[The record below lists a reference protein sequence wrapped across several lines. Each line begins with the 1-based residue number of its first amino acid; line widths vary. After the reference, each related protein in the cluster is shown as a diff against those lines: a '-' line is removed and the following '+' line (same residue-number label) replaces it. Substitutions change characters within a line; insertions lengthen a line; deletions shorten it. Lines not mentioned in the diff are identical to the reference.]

1 MMIRIFLLTILLS
14 LVSFLGYSQNNRGKA
29 ERPPWLSKTWIERT
43 YPSDDFISVIDSISI
58 KKMNAVEISE
68 TKVLLDKNL
77 KEELASRIS
86 VKINTVTDQQTRQN
100 DNWEDDKH
108 TVKTSTAFTE
118 KLNITVS
125 ASFQFKFK
133 KDFADK
139 RYQFA
144 LRVIDR
150 SVSATVLIDKAEG
163 LLKNCIAEV
172 EVSIASKSSAS
183 LFDYEN
189 KLDVAQQYWGSA
201 IWLDPDVNHTKYS
214 ELAVDL
220 SRYIQQV
227 KEMDSEKKL
236 KEDQGRVIAFMQEDN
251 YSSAVKLV
259 LQLEIIYKNRE
270 EIQDLLQNVNTQYRQ
285 YVLEINNR
293 ERDSPHYCIEVM
305 GDFLSYF
312 PEDAIVLSSLQKL
325 EGDLFAKA
333 IYEAELAIREE
344 NLSLAL
350 KMERNLDKIRIV
362 DLQKYERVKR
372 DLKELRRKVVVKS
385 LDKKWLDKQYTEG
398 WSTVQKLIADN
409 AILLE
414 DVQIMSYRKKF
425 GKKCKK
431 LDMSNA
437 RDQMPHQFSASFG
450 AEFRSN
456 PTEASNIFNAQPVY
470 EVVSGYTAYTGA
482 IYLRRIK
489 EVSIVTKGERKLDK
503 SKSNLIGLKYS
514 HLDFTTNRMITDS
527 EDDPMHT
534 YEDSEGWEISLD
546 MYRNDFWHFGVGM
559 RNNGAFSTNIDFSES
574 NYFTTFGL
582 QIPFKGKRSCIAFK
596 ADSWLYQSA
605 ESALFFQLSGGVV
618 WNPLFGRIVEN
629 RKSIS
634 NKYKSF

>member
-1 MMIRIFLLTILLS
+1 MIRIFLLTILLALCAFS
-14 LVSFLGYSQNNRGKA
+14 GYSQNNRGKA
-29 ERPPWLSKTWIERT
+29 ERPSWLSKSWIERT
-43 YPSDDFISVIDSISI
+43 YPTDNFISVRDSVYI
-58 KKMNAVEISE
+58 KKMNAGEIE
-68 TKVLLDKNL
+68 KTKVKLDKDL
-77 KEELASRIS
+77 KEELANRIS
-86 VKINTVTDQQTRQN
+86 IKINTVTDQQTRQE
-100 DNWEDDKH
+100 DNWEDNKQ
-108 TVKTSTAFTE
+108 TVITKTEFSE

-172 EVSIASKSSAS
+172 EVSIASKSSSS

-189 KLDVAQQYWGSA
+189 KLDVAQQYWESA
-201 IWLDPDVNHTKYS
+201 IWLDPNVNHTKYS
-214 ELAVDL
+214 ELAVKL
-220 SRYIQQV
+220 SGFIQQV

-236 KEDQGRVIAFMQEDN
+236 KEDQGRVIAFMQENN

-270 EIQDLLQNVNTQYRQ
+270 EINDLLQNVNTQYRQ

-293 ERDSPHYCIEVM
+293 QRDSPLYCIDVM

-312 PEDAIVLSSLQKL
+312 PEDVTVLKALKKV
-325 EGDLFAKA
+325 EDDLFANL
-333 IYEAELAIREE
+333 IYEAESALREE
-344 NLSLAL
+344 NLNRAIQ
-350 KMERNLDKIRIV
+350 KVRDLDKIRIV
-362 DLQKYERVKR
+362 DLQKYKQVKR
-372 DLKELRRKVVVKS
+372 DLKELKHIVVINS

-398 WSTVQKLIADN
+398 WSTIQKLIADN
-409 AILLE
+409 ARLLE
-414 DVQIMSYRKKF
+414 DEQIMSYRKKF

-431 LDMSNA
+431 RDMSNA
-437 RDQMPHQFSASFG
+437 RDQMPHKFSASFG
-450 AEFRSN
+450 SEFRYN
-456 PTEASNIFNAQPVY
+456 PTEAGNIFTAQPVY
-470 EVVSGYTAYTGA
+470 DVVSGYTAYTGA

-489 EVSIVTKGERKLDK
+489 ESSIVTKGEKKFDK

-527 EDDPMHT
+527 EDEPMHT

-559 RNNGAFSTNIDFSES
+559 RNNGAFSWKIDFSES
-574 NYFTTFGL
+574 NYFTTFGF
-582 QIPFKGKRSCIAFK
+582 QIPFKGRRSCIAFK

-605 ESALFFQLSGGVV
+605 ESDLFFQLSGGIV
-618 WNPLFGRIVEN
+618 WSPLFGRIVEN

-634 NKYKSF
+634 NKYNSF